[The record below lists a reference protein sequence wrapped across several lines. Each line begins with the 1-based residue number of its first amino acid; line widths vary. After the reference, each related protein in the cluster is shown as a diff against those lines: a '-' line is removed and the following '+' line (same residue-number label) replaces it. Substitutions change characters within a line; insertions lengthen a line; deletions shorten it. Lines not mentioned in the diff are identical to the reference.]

1 MSICASAHIQRR
13 QILYNRWHC
22 LIVLETMRYLLLKK
36 QQMSYQ
42 TRVVITLRSSG
53 LYVREFHFNYR
64 IIVEQTVNDAFVV
77 IGWSASS
84 HIFTE

>member
-1 MSICASAHIQRR
+1 
-13 QILYNRWHC
+13 
-22 LIVLETMRYLLLKK
+22 
-36 QQMSYQ
+36 MSYQ

-64 IIVEQTVNDAFVV
+64 IIVEQTVDDAFVV